1 LDARESKGSATEVA
15 TLVERLMEIMERE
28 IQGTAPSRDDFGP
41 DSIAR
46 LNLDSLGLVGFLVAV
61 EDEFKIEWDPDV
73 DAGVMRSF
81 DAMARYLLDAGA
93 S

>member
-1 LDARESKGSATEVA
+1 MAQ
-15 TLVERLMEIMERE
+15 LVERLMEIMERE
-28 IQGTAPSRDDFGP
+28 IPGTTPSRDDFGP
-41 DSIAR
+41 DSITR

-61 EDEFKIEWDPDV
+61 EDEFKIEWGPDV

-81 DAMARYLLDAGA
+81 DAMARYLLAAGA